1 MTTVKFRLDPAN
13 PPRVSEEAAQRL
25 DAMTPEAV
33 ETNALS
39 DPENP
44 PLDSV
49 ELDRLGAAR
58 IAILARKA
66 TGMSQARFAKAF
78 RFSPGRLRDLEQG
91 RGKRV
96 DAALAAYLQ
105 VIRRDPEAVLRALK
119 AAEGPAG

>member
-1 MTTVKFRLDPAN
+1 MTTVKFRLHPAN
-13 PPRVSEEAAQRL
+13 HPRLGEAEAQRL

-33 ETNALS
+33 EANALS
-39 DPENP
+39 DADNP
-44 PLDSV
+44 PLDAV

-66 TGMSQARFAKAF
+66 TGMSQARFARAF

-96 DAALAAYLQ
+96 DAALTAYLQ
-105 VIRRDPEAVLRALK
+105 VIRRDPAAVLRALK
-119 AAEGPAG
+119 AEDRSAT